1 MSKFARSSS
10 PGRMWSS
17 LPSSFRRMAR
27 AAPLAFLQRSTAA
40 AWRRPASR
48 SRRETIAEM
57 TARRRVAITGLGLV
71 TPVGNDVGSTW
82 KALLAGNSGGAP
94 ISLFDA
100 SGFPVRIASEVK
112 GFDAVVAIG
121 DKKLLKLANRSH
133 GFALAAA
140 EQALSDAGIRPTPA
154 TGERWGCAVG
164 TGMMGVDFAELTAVH
179 QHSAATGELDATS
192 LLDDAS
198 ANNPLVFCRSQS
210 TTGVALLTRRY
221 GIRGYATS
229 VHTACASGGQAIGT
243 AMKLIRRGAVDS
255 ALAGGFDSMI
265 SPVGI
270 AGFCLLSAL
279 SPDNDTPQR
288 ASRPFD
294 ASRNGFLLGEGS
306 GFIVLEE
313 WEAARR
319 RGAHI
324 YAELAGDGNSLSS
337 YRITDSP
344 PDGDGPIQSMRQAL
358 SDAGATTKDVDYIN
372 AHGTSTFMNDKSESA
387 AIRVVF
393 GERTKDVSVSSTKSS
408 MGHLIAGAGAVE
420 VAVCALAIRHGEL
433 PVNANL
439 REPDPECDLNLVRE
453 SARSPVRIA
462 ISNSFGF
469 GGSNSCVA
477 LRRPQ
482 DVDGIGFGA

>member
-1 MSKFARSSS
+1 
-10 PGRMWSS
+10 
-17 LPSSFRRMAR
+17 MAK
-27 AAPLAFLQRSTAA
+27 
-40 AWRRPASR
+40 
-48 SRRETIAEM
+48 
-57 TARRRVAITGLGLV
+57 RRVAITGLGLV
-71 TPVGNDVGSTW
+71 TPVGNDVAATW
-82 KALLAGNSGGAP
+82 ESVLAGRSGGAP

-112 GFDAVVAIG
+112 GFDSTAVI
-121 DKKLLKLANRSH
+121 DDRKLLKFANRSH

-140 EQALSDAGIRPTPA
+140 EQAFVDAGLRPTAA
-154 TGERWGCAVG
+154 TAERWGCAVG
-164 TGMMGVDFAELTAVH
+164 TGMMGVDFGELATVH
-179 QHSAATGELDATS
+179 RHSAADGRLDAAQ
-192 LLDDAS
+192 LLDDPS

-210 TTGVALLTRRY
+210 TTGLSLLTRRY

-243 AMKLIRRGAVDS
+243 ALKLIRRGAVDC

-265 SPVGI
+265 SPVGV

-279 SPDNDTPQR
+279 SADNDTPQR

-294 ASRNGFLLGEGS
+294 ATRNGFLLGEGA
-306 GFIVLEE
+306 GFLILEE
-313 WEAARR
+313 WESARR

-358 SDAGATTKDVDYIN
+358 RDAGATIDEVDYIN
-372 AHGTSTFMNDKSESA
+372 AHGTSTSMNDKSESA
-387 AIRVVF
+387 AIHAVF
-393 GERTKDVSVSSTKSS
+393 GTRVKGVAVSSTKSS
-408 MGHLIAGAGAVE
+408 MGHLIAAAGAVE
-420 VAVCALAIRHGEL
+420 VAVCALAIHHGEL

-439 REPDPECDLNLVRE
+439 RDPDPECDLAFVRDKP
-453 SARSPVRIA
+453 AQRRVRVTM
-462 ISNSFGF
+462 SNSFGF

-477 LRRPQ
+477 LRRP
-482 DVDGIGFGA
+482 DAVDGIGFQG